1 VLAFTNPWWL
11 LLLIPV
17 IAGLVFSYRYVA
29 GMMRWRKR
37 FAFVLRAILA
47 GCLVLALAGPESRR
61 ANEGICT
68 IFLLDRSDSI
78 ADADRDRQVKF
89 VNEAVKKLSPEDRA
103 AVVVFGME
111 AMVDVAPGKLP
122 GVDRILS
129 VTDGSGSDL
138 AAAIRLASAS
148 FPDGKARR
156 MVLLSDGNET
166 NGDAAEAAAV
176 AAVDKIPIDHVVL
189 GTQPRAG
196 EAVVVQ
202 TDVPSEVRQSQPFA
216 IRVTID
222 AMTGGS
228 AELHVDRNGVTI
240 QRIPVTLAEGRNTYV
255 INQRLEDAGFHRFR
269 VTLKAPGDRDNR
281 NNVGMGFVAVRGKP
295 WVLVVQG
302 DRQHDELPQAL
313 RQQGLDV
320 EVRGSAGIPVRPEE
334 FQPFD
339 AFYFNDVNAS
349 GVSPGQMRLT
359 QSAVRDSGIG
369 FGMVGGENSFL
380 PGGWYGTPVA
390 ETLPVDL
397 DVRQRKSFPSTTILI
412 ISDTSGS
419 MGMIE
424 DGQPKVRLAAKAAEQ
439 TVQMMS
445 PVDKVG
451 VVASTD
457 GIEFVAPIQKLTNKQ
472 AVISQI
478 RRLDVGGG
486 GIYMRPSIE
495 FARKHLENDDS
506 KVRHLIILA
515 DGSDCDMQEG
525 CVPMASELFS
535 QKITVTT
542 VAIGDGPHVPFLKAV
557 AAAGGGR
564 FYLAQRASQ
573 LPAIFT
579 QDAAVMSRSAI
590 EEGAFYP
597 KVALGEE
604 ILKGINTDSI
614 PALLAYCLT
623 DSRPLARVGM
633 RTKKDDPLLAVW
645 QYGLGSSLAFTS
657 DAQARWAA
665 KWVEWGGF
673 GQFWAQATRSIARR
687 ATSNV
692 YQVTTTQTGSGG
704 TVKLMAQDAQGNPVN
719 EPPQQVRLA
728 TPSGKFQDLELT
740 QTGPGTFEA
749 KFPTSELGSYIVT
762 VSEKDPLGGVRT
774 SSSGFS
780 IPYPSEYRSFRAN
793 TALLERISRETG
805 GEAITNPTRAI
816 RPVDEP
822 GFSISELW
830 MMFVLIAALLLPLD
844 VAARRI
850 ALPVGEIVAKAIAWL
865 RRERTPVAAASNVE
879 RLQRAKAR
887 ASQPVADAPS
897 TVSPREASGQPG
909 AHPTPGSTNQPPA
922 PTAPGATS
930 SRLLEAKRKRKG
942 SDSEG

>member
-1 VLAFTNPWWL
+1 MAFTNPWYL

-17 IAGLVFSYRYVA
+17 FAGLAFSYRHVS

-37 FAFVLRAILA
+37 FAFALRAVLA
-47 GCLVLALAGPESRR
+47 SCLVIALAGPESRR
-61 ANEGICT
+61 ANEGTCT

-78 ADADRDRQVKF
+78 ADTDRERQISF
-89 VNEAVKKLSPEDRA
+89 VNAAVAGLGPEDQASVIAFGKEA
-103 AVVVFGME
+103 A
-111 AMVDVAPGKLP
+111 VDVAPGKLP
-122 GVDRILS
+122 GVDRVLS
-129 VTDGSGSDL
+129 VVDGASSDL

-156 MVLLSDGNET
+156 MVILSDGNET
-166 NGDAAEAAAV
+166 NGDAAEAASV
-176 AAVDKIPIDHVVL
+176 AATDGIPIDHVTL
-189 GTQPRAG
+189 GTQPRTG

-202 TDVPSEVRQSQPFA
+202 ADLPSEVRQAQPFA

-222 AMTGGS
+222 SMTNGP

-240 QRIPVTLAEGRNTYV
+240 QRVPITLSEGRNTYV
-255 INQRLEDAGFHRFR
+255 INQRLDATGFHRFR
-269 VTLKAPGDRDNR
+269 VTLKTPGDRDNR
-281 NNVGMGFVAVRGKP
+281 NNVGMGFVAVRGRP
-295 WVLVVQG
+295 RVLVVQG
-302 DRQHDELPQAL
+302 DRQRDELSQAL
-313 RQQGLDV
+313 RGQGLDV
-320 EVRGSAGIPVRPEE
+320 EVRGASGVPVRPEE

-339 AFYFNDVNAS
+339 AIFFNDLNAS

-369 FGMVGGENSFL
+369 FAMVGGENSFL

-390 ETLPVDL
+390 EALPVDL
-397 DVRQRKSFPSTTILI
+397 DIRQRKSFPSTTILI

-457 GIEFVAPIQKLTNKQ
+457 GIEFVAPIQKLTDKP

-478 RRLDVGGG
+478 RRLGVGGG

-495 FARKHLENDDS
+495 FARKHLEADDS

-515 DGSDCDMQEG
+515 DGSDCDLQEG
-525 CVPMASELFS
+525 CVPMAAELFS
-535 QKITVTT
+535 NKITVTT
-542 VAIGDGPHVPFLKAV
+542 VAIGDGPHVPFLRAV

-590 EEGAFYP
+590 EEGAFFP

-604 ILKGINTDSI
+604 ILKGIDTDEI

-623 DSRPLARVGM
+623 DARPLARVGM

-657 DAQARWAA
+657 DAQSRWGA

-673 GQFWAQATRSIARR
+673 GQFWSQATRSIARR

-692 YQVTTTQTGSGG
+692 YQVTTTQSGSGG
-704 TVKLMAQDAQGNPVN
+704 SVKIVAQDSQGNPVN
-719 EPPQQVRLA
+719 EPPEQVRLA
-728 TPSGKFQDLELT
+728 TPSGAFRDLNLT

-749 KFPTSELGSYIVT
+749 KFPTGELGSYIVS
-762 VSEKDPLGGVRT
+762 VSEKDPLGGSRT

-780 IPYPSEYRSFRAN
+780 IPYPAEYRSFRAN
-793 TALLERISRETG
+793 TALLERISQETG
-805 GEAITNPTRAI
+805 GQALTDPKQAI
-816 RPVDEP
+816 RTVAEP
-822 GFSISELW
+822 GFSVSELW
-830 MMFVLIAALLLPLD
+830 SLFVMLAALLLPLD

-850 ALPVGEIVAKAIAWL
+850 ALPMGEIVAKAIAWI
-865 RRERTPVAAASNVE
+865 RRQRAAPSAPAHVE

-887 ASQPVADAPS
+887 AAQPTSSSAP
-897 TVSPREASGQPG
+897 VSGLTDRPAEPERPA
-909 AHPTPGSTNQPPA
+909 APA
-922 PTAPGATS
+922 PPSVPGATS
-930 SRLLEAKRKRKG
+930 GQLLDAKRRRKG
-942 SDSEG
+942 QGDDG